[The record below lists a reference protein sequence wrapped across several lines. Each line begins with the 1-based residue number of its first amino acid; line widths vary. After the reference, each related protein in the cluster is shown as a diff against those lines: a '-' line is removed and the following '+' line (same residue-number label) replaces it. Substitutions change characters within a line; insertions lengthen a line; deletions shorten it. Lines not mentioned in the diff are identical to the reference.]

1 MNQPVANPQPLP
13 CGAVCRRDCSAVI
26 MASRAGAALFAIT
39 VAALESWLRV
49 PVAPVLDSYLHEA
62 LSRASSIAAA
72 FFRKPS
78 F

>member
-1 MNQPVANPQPLP
+1 MKQPVANHQPLRHR
-13 CGAVCRRDCSAVI
+13 AACSAIVV
-26 MASRAGAALFAIT
+26 ASRAGAALFAIT
-39 VAALESWLRV
+39 VAALEAWLRV

-62 LSRASSIAAA
+62 LSRASSIATA